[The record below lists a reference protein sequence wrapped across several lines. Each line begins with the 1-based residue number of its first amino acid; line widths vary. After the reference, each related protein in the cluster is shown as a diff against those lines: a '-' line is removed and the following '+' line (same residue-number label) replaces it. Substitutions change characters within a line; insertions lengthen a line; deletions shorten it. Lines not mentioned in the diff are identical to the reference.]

1 MTVLIIIEVVAIDI
15 QPVAVVVVAQSRKA
29 M

>member
-1 MTVLIIIEVVAIDI
+1 MAVPVVIEVVAIEVK
-15 QPVAVVVVAQSRKA
+15 PVAVVVVKRRPT